1 MKQVEVQ
8 FRKLMKSIQNDIS
21 PSSGFK
27 EQLLA
32 DIMKEKEMAIDQ
44 LYLVPNDIVINLIK
58 LTVPLTMLLTLFMR
72 IEAF

>member
-1 MKQVEVQ
+1 
-8 FRKLMKSIQNDIS
+8 MKSIQNDIS